1 MNRCFSKEDKQMADL
16 KRKKKNMKRG
26 STMLII
32 REIQIK
38 TTLRYHFTAT
48 GLAIVQKTDNN
59 KCCQGSREI
68 GPLIYY

>member
-1 MNRCFSKEDKQMADL
+1 MADL
-16 KRKKKNMKRG
+16 KRKKNMKRG
-26 STMLII
+26 STTLII

-48 GLAIVQKTDNN
+48 GLAIIQKTDNN

-68 GPLIYY
+68 GPLIYC